1 VGLFFVFT
9 PRPDFFSQ
17 WGIFMDALYQS
28 FGLVLASEMGDKTQ
42 LLALVL
48 ALRFKKP
55 LVVMLGIL
63 IATLLNHGLATA
75 VGGWI
80 GSQFS
85 QESLKI
91 ALSVVFVAFAVWVLI
106 PDKIDEDDSKTK
118 TYGTTSAL
126 VTTVILFFL
135 AEMGDKTQIATI
147 ALGAKF
153 QAPLLVTIGTTLG
166 MLVADGLAVVFGER
180 LIKVIPMKAIRI
192 FSALLFAAFGIG
204 IYLSR

>member
-1 VGLFFVFT
+1 
-9 PRPDFFSQ
+9 
-17 WGIFMDALYQS
+17 MEALYQS

-55 LVVMLGIL
+55 FIVMLGIL

-80 GSQFS
+80 GSQIS
-85 QESLKI
+85 ENHLKI
-91 ALSVVFVAFAVWVLI
+91 GLAIIFIGFAAWILV
-106 PDKIDEDDSKTK
+106 PDKIDGEDSKSK
-118 TYGTTSAL
+118 IYGGTSAL
-126 VTTVILFFL
+126 VTTIILFFL
-135 AEMGDKTQIATI
+135 AEMGDKTQLATI

-153 QAPLLVTIGTTLG
+153 QAPVLVTVGTTLG

-180 LIKVIPMKAIRI
+180 LIKVIPMTAIRI
-192 FSALLFAAFGIG
+192 ISALLFAVFGVA

>member
-1 VGLFFVFT
+1 MGF
-9 PRPDFFSQ
+9 
-17 WGIFMDALYQS
+17 FMDALYQS

-80 GSQFS
+80 GSLVS
-85 QESLKI
+85 EESLKI
-91 ALSVVFVAFAVWVLI
+91 ALSIIFIAFAVWVLI
-106 PDKIDEDDSKTK
+106 PDKIDEEDSKTK
-118 TYGTTSAL
+118 TYGATSAL
-126 VTTVILFFL
+126 LTTVILFFL

-192 FSALLFAAFGIG
+192 ISALLFAAFGIG
-204 IYLSR
+204 IYFSR